1 MTVPQSRTS
10 VLVVEDDPVLRLCI
24 TDDLSELGF
33 ELFEA
38 ADAQEAIDQLTRHE
52 TIGVMF
58 TDVDMPGDMNGIGL
72 AELVKD
78 RWPPVRI
85 IVTSGEHRLCGAD
98 LPPASRFLPKPYT
111 PATVA
116 TTIRNM
122 VGA

>member
-1 MTVPQSRTS
+1 MTVTQSRTT

-24 TDDLSELGF
+24 TDDLSDRGF

-58 TDVDMPGDMNGIGL
+58 TDVDMPGDMNGLGL
-72 AELVKD
+72 AALVTD

-85 IVTSGEHRLCGAD
+85 IVTSGKHCLSGAD
-98 LPPASRFLPKPYT
+98 LPDASRFLPKPYS

-116 TTIRNM
+116 TTIRDM
-122 VGA
+122 IKA